1 MIRYAGMLIISLL
14 ILCSCEE
21 EVPEQP
27 FSDEKMVQIITD
39 MYLIEATMTGRA
51 AEEADSLKI
60 IYDRALMEDY
70 QIDSV
75 DLKNMA
81 NYLKSHPEKS
91 RDLHDKARNR
101 IDHMQKSVN

>member
-1 MIRYAGMLIISLL
+1 MNRYIALL
-14 ILCSCEE
+14 IMPFLVLCSCEE
-21 EVPEQP
+21 KVPEQP

-39 MYLIEATMTGRA
+39 MYLMEAAMTGRP

-60 IYDRALMEDY
+60 IYDRTLMEDY

-81 NYLKSHPEKS
+81 NYLKSHPEES